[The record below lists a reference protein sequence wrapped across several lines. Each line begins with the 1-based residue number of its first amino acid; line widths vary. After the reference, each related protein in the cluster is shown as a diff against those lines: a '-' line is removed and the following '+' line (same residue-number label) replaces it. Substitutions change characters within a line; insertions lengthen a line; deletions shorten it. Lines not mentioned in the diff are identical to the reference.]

1 MKKGT
6 IQLVSS
12 DVLFL
17 EVNRI
22 LTPSKRARVIAYI
35 KMCDKHVEQN
45 EAVEKIAQEIQNQCR
60 IKARDSLHVASAI
73 IGEVDYCLT
82 CDDRVARW
90 KNNRCIKRITH
101 KLGKLYVSVM
111 NPIRF
116 IQKHFPGGL
125 PNGHKSSNNTN
136 NCDTRID

>member
-1 MKKGT
+1 
-6 IQLVSS
+6 
-12 DVLFL
+12 
-17 EVNRI
+17 
-22 LTPSKRARVIAYI
+22 
-35 KMCDKHVEQN
+35 MCDKHVEQN

-90 KNNRCIKRITH
+90 KSNRCIKRITQ
-101 KLGKLYVSVM
+101 KLGKPYVSVM

-116 IQKHFPGGL
+116 IQKHFPRNVRCLLWLLLRETHVFFMEGGDFIL
-125 PNGHKSSNNTN
+125 
-136 NCDTRID
+136 CVRICATQ

>member
-1 MKKGT
+1 MET
-6 IQLVSS
+6 DQIVVYLDLNV
-12 DVLFL
+12 D
-17 EVNRI
+17 
-22 LTPSKRARVIAYI
+22 ARPF
-35 KMCDKHVEQN
+35 DDQTR
-45 EAVEKIAQEIQNQCR
+45 EKIAQEIQNQCR

-90 KNNRCIKRITH
+90 KSNRCIKRITQ
-101 KLGKLYVSVM
+101 KLGKPYVSVM

-116 IQKHFPGGL
+116 VQKHFPGGL
-125 PNGHKSSNNTN
+125 PNGYKSSNNTN